1 MAASIAQHGPFLAPT
16 GTKLAQQHPTSA
28 PTGTKLAQQHP
39 TSAPTGTKLAQQH
52 PTSTPTGTKLTQ
64 QHPTSTPTGTKL
76 ARHTQ
81 NQQNSPILDM
91 QGELSLAPAATPPS
105 RANFL
110 SHLTPLDTTHPYS
123 QPQPVQNSPSN
134 TPPAPQPVQNS
145 PSNTPPAPQPVQNSP
160 SNTPPAP
167 RPVQNSPGTHKISKI
182 HPFWTCR
189 ANFLSLIHHLGDDF
203 HAADRH
209 RLTVVHHQA
218 HVAFCFFGPV
228 SCTLKVASHG
238 VPLQGA
244 HTGLIRANSVHP
256 VSTIKFPP
264 TTTYAQIPTHPST
277 GQIPSGKLCTGLFGE
292 LERHTESAH
301 S

>member
-1 MAASIAQHGPFLAPT
+1 
-16 GTKLAQQHPTSA
+16 
-28 PTGTKLAQQHP
+28 
-39 TSAPTGTKLAQQH
+39 
-52 PTSTPTGTKLTQ
+52 
-64 QHPTSTPTGTKL
+64 
-76 ARHTQ
+76 
-81 NQQNSPILDM
+81 M

-160 SNTPPAP
+160 GNTPPAP

>member
-16 GTKLAQQHPTSA
+16 STKLARQHPPRGA
-28 PTGTKLAQQHP
+28 
-39 TSAPTGTKLAQQH
+39 TGTKLAQQH
-52 PTSTPTGTKLTQ
+52 PTSTPTGTKLT
-64 QHPTSTPTGTKL
+64 
-76 ARHTQ
+76 RHTQ
-81 NQQNSPILDM
+81 NRQYLAILDM
-91 QGELSLAPAATPPS
+91 QGELSLASGASSAS

-110 SHLTPLDTTHPYS
+110 SHQTPLDAAHPYS

-134 TPPAPQPVQNS
+134 TPPAPQ
-145 PSNTPPAPQPVQNSP
+145 
-160 SNTPPAP
+160 
-167 RPVQNSPGTHKISKI
+167 PVQNSPGTHKISKI

>member
-1 MAASIAQHGPFLAPT
+1 MQGELSLASDATRRSTPIFPAPT
-16 GTKLAQQHPTSA
+16 GTKLA
-28 PTGTKLAQQHP
+28 
-39 TSAPTGTKLAQQH
+39 
-52 PTSTPTGTKLTQ
+52 Q

-134 TPPAPQPVQNS
+134 TPPAP
-145 PSNTPPAPQPVQNSP
+145 
-160 SNTPPAP
+160 

-189 ANFLSLIHHLGDDF
+189 ANFLSLIHHLGDNF

-209 RLTVVHHQA
+209 RLTVVHHYA
-218 HVAFCFFGPV
+218 HVAFCFFGPI

-244 HTGLIRANSVHP
+244 HTGLIRTNSVHP
-256 VSTIKFPP
+256 VSTIKFPH
-264 TTTYAQIPTHPST
+264 TTTHAQIPTHPST

>member
-1 MAASIAQHGPFLAPT
+1 MLRHGVEAGRCSAALVLVWLRALPNTALSWPRPV
-16 GTKLAQQHPTSA
+16 
-28 PTGTKLAQQHP
+28 
-39 TSAPTGTKLAQQH
+39 
-52 PTSTPTGTKLTQ
+52 
-64 QHPTSTPTGTKL
+64 
-76 ARHTQ
+76 
-81 NQQNSPILDM
+81 QNSP
-91 QGELSLAPAATPPS
+91 GNTRPGA
-105 RANFL
+105 
-110 SHLTPLDTTHPYS
+110 
-123 QPQPVQNSPSN
+123 QPVQNSPGN

-145 PSNTPPAPQPVQNSP
+145 PGTHKIGNIWPFWTCRANFLSHQTPLDAAHPYSQPRPLQNSP

-167 RPVQNSPGTHKISKI
+167 QPVQNSPGTHKISKI

>member
-1 MAASIAQHGPFLAPT
+1 MALKRAGAAQRWPWYGCEHCPTRPFPGPDRYKTRPATPHQHPNRYKTRPAQHLP
-16 GTKLAQQHPTSA
+16 
-28 PTGTKLAQQHP
+28 
-39 TSAPTGTKLAQQH
+39 
-52 PTSTPTGTKLTQ
+52 TPTGTKLT
-64 QHPTSTPTGTKL
+64 
-76 ARHTQ
+76 RHTQ
-81 NQQNSPILDM
+81 NRQYLAILDM
-91 QGELSLAPAATPPS
+91 QGELSLAPGASSAS

-110 SHLTPLDTTHPYS
+110 SHQTPLDAAHPFS
-123 QPQPVQNSPSN
+123 QPQL
-134 TPPAPQPVQNS
+134 
-145 PSNTPPAPQPVQNSP
+145 VQNSP

-189 ANFLSLIHHLGDDF
+189 ANFLSLIHHLGDNF

-209 RLTVVHHQA
+209 RLTVVHHYA
-218 HVAFCFFGPV
+218 HVAFCFFGPI

-244 HTGLIRANSVHP
+244 HTGLIRTNSVHP
-256 VSTIKFPP
+256 VSTIKFPH
-264 TTTYAQIPTHPST
+264 TTTHAQIPPHPST